1 MVHLYKSL
9 VRPHLEFCVS
19 TWSPYYKKD
28 KELLEL
34 VQHRFTRMFPG
45 LRTLPYADRLQCLG
59 LWSFKETRNR
69 SDLLEV
75 FRMYKGW
82 PRISFGSMF
91 TLINVTT
98 TRGHAV
104 KIAKKQMS
112 SGLEASLL
120 LGASHRP
127 LESSSSTHHWLCVPK
142 CLQIWTGQI
151 KISINR
157 LFHGPM
163 IRQAVQ
169 ASSIPVVWNQVR
181 PHRVCTWYVRQEMPN
196 WPPHLL
202 RWLAA
207 QSI

>member
-9 VRPHLEFCVS
+9 VCPHLEFCVAA
-19 TWSPYYKKD
+19 WSPYYKKD
-28 KELLEL
+28 KELLER

-59 LWSFKETRNR
+59 LWSLEERRNR

-82 PRISFGSMF
+82 PRISFSSMF
-91 TLINVTT
+91 TLSSVTT
-98 TRGHAV
+98 TRGHTV
-104 KIAKKQMS
+104 KVAKNRCR
-112 SGLEASLL
+112 LDSLL

-127 LESSSSTHHWLCVPK
+127 LESSSSTHHWLCVPWYI
-142 CLQIWTGQI
+142 QIWTGQI
-151 KISINR
+151 KISIDR
-157 LFHGPM
+157 LFHEPM
-163 IRQAVQ
+163 IRQVVQ
-169 ASSIPVVWNQVR
+169 ASSIPVVWNQER

-207 QSI
+207 QTV